1 MKAVFQFLNR
11 LRLRIVW
18 SFAGLRDA
26 YVHQH
31 SFRSWVWANA
41 VSAALAFWLPIGG
54 AERALIIALGI
65 LVLAAEAVNTAIEY
79 TVDYISTER
88 HPLAGR
94 AKDAASA
101 AVFLTSLAAG
111 AAWAVA
117 LWGLW
122 AG

>member
-94 AKDAASA
+94 AKDAGSA
-101 AVFLTSLAAG
+101 CVFLASLAAG
-111 AAWAVA
+111 AAWLVV
-117 LWGLW
+117 LGNLIF
-122 AG
+122 G